1 MEPDETPQHSSPSP
15 GLALLPLAIFA
26 VCLAYFGWRYWDS
39 GDHIYGLLA
48 LLNALGLLTMALG
61 RRRR

>member
-1 MEPDETPQHSSPSP
+1 
-15 GLALLPLAIFA
+15 LPLAIFA